1 MVTWMAYAQAAETA
15 ARVQKAMIVVQELA
29 VKVGDMGDADEAAHN
44 AVDVLKHSLFIAAQ
58 DPDLASAL
66 RLDWETKITEAQ
78 EYANTARTESDAM
91 TKRLESPQKKQTAQ
105 EFVQR
110 SYVAFTTISTE
121 VYLVHQ
127 GC

>member
-1 MVTWMAYAQAAETA
+1 
-15 ARVQKAMIVVQELA
+15 MI
-29 VKVGDMGDADEAAHN
+29 
-44 AVDVLKHSLFIAAQ
+44 IAAQ
-58 DPDLASAL
+58 DPELAPEK
-66 RLDWETKITEAQ
+66 RLEWKAKITEAQ
-78 EYANTARTESDAM
+78 ELADAARTESDAM